1 MSLHRRWPALA
12 GVLAALS
19 LATAASAEDAD
30 HIAHE
35 HRLVRIGSVSLHPTT
50 LAIGPGDA
58 FGWLNYSDQIAS
70 VSFPASVGAKLLC
83 KQKTS
88 FRLSGDRLVSGDVQ
102 ARQFASL
109 CSLAPGEYPYQ
120 VMLRT
125 GLGGSGAA
133 PGRTLAGTLV
143 VR

>member
-1 MSLHRRWPALA
+1 VSIHRASHALA
-12 GVLAALS
+12 FVAAAFS
-19 LATAASAEDAD
+19 LATAATAEDAD
-30 HIAHE
+30 HVDHD
-35 HRLVRIGSVSLHPTT
+35 HRLVRIGSVSLHPAT
-50 LAIGPGDA
+50 LEVGPGEA

-88 FRLSGDRLVSGDVQ
+88 FRLSGDRLVSGDIQ

-120 VMLRT
+120 VMLRA
-125 GLGGSGAA
+125 GFGGSGAG
-133 PGRTLAGTLV
+133 PGRTLSGALR